1 MGDTRRTM
9 GIVFGSIDVEQAS
22 YTVEA
27 TMHQPPLGTIEV
39 RKYHSALAAQV
50 DSRSSSEDQAFKNLA
65 RYIGV
70 FGTPENQGAGT
81 APETVAMTAPV
92 VNSHETM
99 QFILPAGLTLDTAP
113 KPTNQ
118 AVTLVELPERT
129 YAVLRYSGSTDLT
142 DAANRVAE
150 LVRAV
155 GQNEADPQLDEN
167 DWQLYRYNP
176 PFTLPWLRTN
186 EIAVRVLQ

>member
-1 MGDTRRTM
+1 MLTTSRS

-22 YTVEA
+22 YTVVA

-50 DSRSSSEDQAFKNLA
+50 DSRTNEDQAFKTLA

-70 FGTPENQGAGT
+70 FGTPENQGTGT
-81 APETVAMTAPV
+81 APEAVAMTAPVVTTAQPVAMTAPV

-113 KPTNQ
+113 TPTNQ

-150 LVRAV
+150 LVRVV
-155 GQNEADPQLDEN
+155 GEAGPQLNEN
-167 DWQLYRYNP
+167 DWQLYRYLSQSSDQ
-176 PFTLPWLRTN
+176 T
-186 EIAVRVLQ
+186 A

>member
-1 MGDTRRTM
+1 M

-27 TMHQPPLGTIEV
+27 TIHQPPLGTIEV

-50 DSRSSSEDQAFKNLA
+50 DSGTSSEDQAFKNLA

-70 FGTPENQGAGT
+70 FGTPQNQGAGT
-81 APETVAMTAPV
+81 APETVAMTALVVTTAQPVAMTAPV

-118 AVTLVELPERT
+118 A
-129 YAVLRYSGSTDLT
+129 
-142 DAANRVAE
+142 
-150 LVRAV
+150 
-155 GQNEADPQLDEN
+155 
-167 DWQLYRYNP
+167 
-176 PFTLPWLRTN
+176 
-186 EIAVRVLQ
+186 